1 MYLAVHATTAGDCE
15 TEQSDTTF
23 SQAALVLC
31 VMITGLN
38 DL

>member
-1 MYLAVHATTAGDCE
+1 MYVAVHETTAGDCE
-15 TEQSDTTF
+15 TEHSDTTS

-31 VMITGLN
+31 VMIRELN

>member
-15 TEQSDTTF
+15 TEHSDTTS

-38 DL
+38 DS